1 MSRFYKGQLVI
12 YDNTQGYVNFISE
25 EYITICIREYQKPP
39 EEAEFARS
47 TVRQVCI
54 CVPPERWDYVLETS
68 QQTKWYFST
77 ENAEIVENLK

>member
-25 EYITICIREYQKPP
+25 QYITICIKEYQKPP
-39 EEAEFARS
+39 EEAEHARE

-54 CVPPERWDYVLETS
+54 VVPPERWDYVLET
-68 QQTKWYFST
+68 QQQVSNKFST
-77 ENAEIVENLK
+77 ENAEIVENLL